1 MFINFLLTILL
12 LFFHTF
18 SESPIEEVT
27 DALYGKW
34 RNFMMTHNLE
44 LKMPEMLFDGATF
57 RITPRAF
64 DGDGALV
71 KFEMIPKQLQEVE
84 PDSTGRLFGLKKHIS
99 KFFKSK
105 CTTPSCPT
113 VVLVC
118 WLPLLMFPK
127 STHSHMHKH
136 NSHSLFNSFFFSI
149 LYSFNRY
156 IFFIHR
162 KILQK

>member
-1 MFINFLLTILL
+1 
-12 LFFHTF
+12 
-18 SESPIEEVT
+18 
-27 DALYGKW
+27 
-34 RNFMMTHNLE
+34 MMTHNLE
-44 LKMPEMLFDGATF
+44 LKMPEILFDGATF

-105 CTTPSCPT
+105 CTTPSCPH
-113 VVLVC
+113 VVPVC

-136 NSHSLFNSFFFSI
+136 NSH
-149 LYSFNRY
+149 
-156 IFFIHR
+156 
-162 KILQK
+162 